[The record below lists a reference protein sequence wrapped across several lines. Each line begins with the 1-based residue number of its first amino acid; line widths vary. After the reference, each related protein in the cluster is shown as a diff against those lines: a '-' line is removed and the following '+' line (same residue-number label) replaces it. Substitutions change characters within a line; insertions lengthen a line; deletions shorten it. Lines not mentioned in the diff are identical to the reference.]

1 MKKTILEI
9 DMDRDSIQQGAFA
22 LLQHFAVNPISQE
35 EQTLELSLGIQA
47 VLACLRSIISKVA

>member
-9 DMDRDSIQQGAFA
+9 GMDRDSIQQGAFA
-22 LLQHFAVNPISQE
+22 LLEHFAINPVSQE

-47 VLACLRSIISKVA
+47 VIACLRSITNDVA